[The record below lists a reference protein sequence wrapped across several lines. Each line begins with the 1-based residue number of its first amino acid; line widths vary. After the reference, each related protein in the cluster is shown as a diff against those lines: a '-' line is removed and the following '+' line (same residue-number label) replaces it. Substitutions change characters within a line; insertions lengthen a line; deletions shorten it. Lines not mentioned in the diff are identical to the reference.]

1 MSRVLDI
8 TYKEVDFELVP
19 ESLLGGWPTEA
30 IRLNLSNYTPLIIMV
45 SSFVIYYLILI
56 PFVFPSTKP
65 FGEASINQRKKFR
78 DIHNLFFCLY
88 SGFCCFS
95 TAFSLG
101 YKLLDWHSLL
111 CDPVEGTWLRPLSVT
126 FTISKIIEWID
137 TAFIV
142 WLGKNPPGFLHT
154 YHHATTFWLF
164 CFVSNFPGPEK
175 FGMLLNG
182 FVHTLMYSHYYR
194 SWPKPLVP
202 IITVLQIG
210 QLSLVTYAW
219 TVSPAECP
227 NAAFTTAPTYHL
239 LEYLTPYTMVPVF
252 LWLFIVFFVKRF
264 ILLKPKGETKKKQ

>member
-1 MSRVLDI
+1 
-8 TYKEVDFELVP
+8 
-19 ESLLGGWPTEA
+19 
-30 IRLNLSNYTPLIIMV
+30 MV

-95 TAFSLG
+95 TAF
-101 YKLLDWHSLL
+101 
-111 CDPVEGTWLRPLSVT
+111 
-126 FTISKIIEWID
+126 F
-137 TAFIV
+137 V

-264 ILLKPKGETKKKQ
+264 ILLKPKGETKKK